1 MCGIQKS
8 GSSLWNAAL
17 NLEKLFTKENPADYI
32 YLIMWGSI
40 EQAHNCF
47 CGKGRNLMFSVIE
60 TNSYCKKHLHLIS
73 YKAVKLFFS
82 DIVKKY

>member
-32 YLIMWGSI
+32 YLIMRGSI

-47 CGKGRNLMFSVIE
+47 
-60 TNSYCKKHLHLIS
+60 
-73 YKAVKLFFS
+73 
-82 DIVKKY
+82 